1 MLIGGGSATGVG
13 ALASAEVY
21 DPSTGTWSATGSV
34 TRKRQGHG
42 ATLMLDGRVL
52 VSGGR
57 DGTEALT
64 STEFYDPDSGTWSS
78 GPPLL
83 TARWNHSSSLLPS
96 GAVLVM
102 GGNSGPP
109 TTSLRSVELHS

>member
-1 MLIGGGSATGVG
+1 MLIVGGRATGVG

-34 TRKRQGHG
+34 TRKPQGHG
-42 ATLMLDGRVL
+42 ATLMLDGRVP

-57 DGTEALT
+57 DRTEALT
-64 STEFYDPDSGTWSS
+64 GTEFYDPDSGTWSS

-109 TTSLRSVELHS
+109 TTSLRSVELYW